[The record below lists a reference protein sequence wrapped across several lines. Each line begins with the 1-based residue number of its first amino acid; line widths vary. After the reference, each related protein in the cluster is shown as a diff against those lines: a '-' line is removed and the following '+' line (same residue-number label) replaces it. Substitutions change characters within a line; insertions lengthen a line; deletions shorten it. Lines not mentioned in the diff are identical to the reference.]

1 MDELKNKILL
11 QKFKIIKRIGKGAF
25 GSVYLGK
32 DLSKEEYV
40 AIKLEIRDQNDIILE
55 RETYILY
62 MLKGLGIPQVIAYG
76 HNLKYNILIQE
87 LLGKSLDNL
96 LFDKK
101 YKFSLKDSCMAGIQ
115 ILDRLEYIHNKGII
129 HRDIKADNFLI
140 GIKKKEIIYII
151 DFGLAKQYL
160 NNKTGK
166 HVKYCVNKKWS
177 GTSRFASANT
187 LKGIEPSRRD
197 DMESFCYLL
206 LYLMKGS
213 LPWDQIN
220 EPSEINEILIIYKMK
235 EYMPADIMFK
245 DLPWQM
251 SEFYKYCK
259 NLNFEQKPN
268 YNYLRKLL
276 INILEY
282 IGEKNDLYFS
292 WIINIS
298 PSINKSKTGII
309 NRIKKINF
317 NYNSCNNSP
326 KNEKEKQIILNKN
339 TLPKKYIHVKNINSF
354 EEINKGNID
363 EKNKELKNHILGHSY
378 IIKRNYIKSQ
388 SPNTKRT
395 LIKNEKEKKEKKE
408 NKIDINKN
416 KVVIDLTDF
425 IENKKAN
432 EIKSY
437 KAKLFNY
444 RINKKKK
451 LIKSKIINM
460 NSWSEEKIPKKFN
473 NNSFNNIYKI
483 KFPIKKVGTY
493 SIIDFSGIKFKNAH
507 KNGIDDIH
515 LDKKAISP
523 KLSKKIIR
531 LNINKFIKN
540 KNNSF
545 IKTKNTQSFSFI
557 KEFQSTNNQKN
568 KNPKNDKLNIIST
581 KRKMTSFM
589 KNCYINQNALM
600 NSTNNIYNKKILK
613 INSENKSN
621 SNLIKH
627 KNTDNR
633 FLYNRTM
640 KNDIKKII
648 FENDKIKKKRNLFIN
663 LNINNSINI
672 NGLYVNNGYKTQTKN
687 VNSNTLFKGKI

>member
-326 KNEKEKQIILNKN
+326 KNEKGKQIILNKN
-339 TLPKKYIHVKNINSF
+339 TLQKKYIHVKNINSF

-437 KAKLFNY
+437 KAKHFNY
-444 RINKKKK
+444 RIYKNKK

-460 NSWSEEKIPKKFN
+460 NSWSEGKISKKFN
-473 NNSFNNIYKI
+473 NTSFNNIYKI

-507 KNGIDDIH
+507 KNRIDDIH

-523 KLSKKIIR
+523 KISKKVIK
-531 LNINKFIKN
+531 LNISKFIKN

-557 KEFQSTNNQKN
+557 KEFQSTNNHKN

-589 KNCYINQNALM
+589 KSCYINQNPLM

-648 FENDKIKKKRNLFIN
+648 FENDKIKKKRNLFLN

-672 NGLYVNNGYKTQTKN
+672 NGLYVNNGYKTQIKN

>member
-101 YKFSLKDSCMAGIQ
+101 YKLSLKDSCMAGIQ

-309 NRIKKINF
+309 NRIRKINF

-339 TLPKKYIHVKNINSF
+339 TLQKKYIHVKNINSF

-395 LIKNEKEKKEKKE
+395 LIKNEKEKKE

-460 NSWSEEKIPKKFN
+460 NSWSEGKISKKFN
-473 NNSFNNIYKI
+473 NTSFNNIYKI

-507 KNGIDDIH
+507 KNRIDDIH

-523 KLSKKIIR
+523 KISKKIIR

-545 IKTKNTQSFSFI
+545 IKTKNTQSFSFT
-557 KEFQSTNNQKN
+557 KEFQSTNNHKN
-568 KNPKNDKLNIIST
+568 KNPKNDKLNINSP

-589 KNCYINQNALM
+589 KSCYINQNPLM

-633 FLYNRTM
+633 FLYNKTM

>member
-87 LLGKSLDNL
+87 LLGKSLDNI

-326 KNEKEKQIILNKN
+326 KNEKGKQIILNKN

-408 NKIDINKN
+408 NKIDMKKN

-437 KAKLFNY
+437 KAKHFNY
-444 RINKKKK
+444 RIYKNKK

-460 NSWSEEKIPKKFN
+460 NSWSEGKISKKLN
-473 NNSFNNIYKI
+473 NTSFNNIYKI

-507 KNGIDDIH
+507 KNRIDDIH

-523 KLSKKIIR
+523 KISKKVIK
-531 LNINKFIKN
+531 LNISKFIKN

-633 FLYNRTM
+633 FLYNKTM

>member
-87 LLGKSLDNL
+87 LLGKSLDNI

-309 NRIKKINF
+309 NRIRKINF

-444 RINKKKK
+444 RINKNKK
-451 LIKSKIINM
+451 LIKSKIINI
-460 NSWSEEKIPKKFN
+460 NSWSEGKISKKFN
-473 NNSFNNIYKI
+473 NTSFNNIYKI

-633 FLYNRTM
+633 FLYNKTM

>member
-309 NRIKKINF
+309 NRIRKINF

-326 KNEKEKQIILNKN
+326 KNEKEKKIILNKN
-339 TLPKKYIHVKNINSF
+339 TLQKKYIHVKNINSF

-437 KAKLFNY
+437 KTKLFNY
-444 RINKKKK
+444 RINKNKK
-451 LIKSKIINM
+451 LIKSKIINI
-460 NSWSEEKIPKKFN
+460 NSWSEGKISKKFN
-473 NNSFNNIYKI
+473 NTSFNNIYKI

-557 KEFQSTNNQKN
+557 KEFQSTNNHKN

>member
-317 NYNSCNNSP
+317 NYNSYNNSP

-339 TLPKKYIHVKNINSF
+339 TLQKKYIHVKNINSF
-354 EEINKGNID
+354 EEINKENID

-451 LIKSKIINM
+451 LIKSKIINI
-460 NSWSEEKIPKKFN
+460 NSWSEGKISKKFN
-473 NNSFNNIYKI
+473 NTSFNNIYKI

-507 KNGIDDIH
+507 KNRIDDIH

-523 KLSKKIIR
+523 KISKKVIK

-633 FLYNRTM
+633 FLYNKTM

-687 VNSNTLFKGKI
+687 ENSNILFKGKI

>member
-87 LLGKSLDNL
+87 LLGKSLDNI

-326 KNEKEKQIILNKN
+326 KNEKGKQIILNKN

-437 KAKLFNY
+437 KAKHFNY
-444 RINKKKK
+444 RIYKNKK

-460 NSWSEEKIPKKFN
+460 NSWSEGKISKKLN
-473 NNSFNNIYKI
+473 NTSFNNIYKI

-507 KNGIDDIH
+507 KNRIDDIH

-523 KLSKKIIR
+523 KISKKVIK
-531 LNINKFIKN
+531 LNISKFIKN

-557 KEFQSTNNQKN
+557 KEFQSTNNHKN

-613 INSENKSN
+613 INSKNKSN

-687 VNSNTLFKGKI
+687 ENSNILFKGKI

>member
-101 YKFSLKDSCMAGIQ
+101 YKLSLKDSCMAGIQ

-408 NKIDINKN
+408 NKIDMKKN
-416 KVVIDLTDF
+416 KIVIDLTDF

-451 LIKSKIINM
+451 LIKSKIINI
-460 NSWSEEKIPKKFN
+460 NSWSEGKISKKFN
-473 NNSFNNIYKI
+473 NTSFNNIYKI

-507 KNGIDDIH
+507 KNVIDDIH

-687 VNSNTLFKGKI
+687 ENSNILFKGKI

>member
-460 NSWSEEKIPKKFN
+460 NSWSEGKISKKFN
-473 NNSFNNIYKI
+473 NTSFNNIYKI

>member
-298 PSINKSKTGII
+298 PPINKSKTGII
-309 NRIKKINF
+309 NRIRKINF

-523 KLSKKIIR
+523 KLSRKIIR

-557 KEFQSTNNQKN
+557 KEFQSTNNNKN
-568 KNPKNDKLNIIST
+568 KNPKNDKLNIISP

-687 VNSNTLFKGKI
+687 ENSNILFKGKI

>member
-87 LLGKSLDNL
+87 LLGKSLDNI

-309 NRIKKINF
+309 NRIRKINF
-317 NYNSCNNSP
+317 NYNSYKNSP

-437 KAKLFNY
+437 KTKLFNY
-444 RINKKKK
+444 RINKNKK

-460 NSWSEEKIPKKFN
+460 NSWSGGKISKKFN
-473 NNSFNNIYKI
+473 NTSFNNIYKI

-507 KNGIDDIH
+507 KNRIDDIH

-523 KLSKKIIR
+523 KISKKVIK
-531 LNINKFIKN
+531 LNISKFIKN

-557 KEFQSTNNQKN
+557 KEFQSTNNHKN

-613 INSENKSN
+613 INSKNKSN

-687 VNSNTLFKGKI
+687 ENSNILFKGKI

>member
-326 KNEKEKQIILNKN
+326 KNEKGKQIILNKN
-339 TLPKKYIHVKNINSF
+339 TLQKKYIHVKNINSF

-437 KAKLFNY
+437 KAKHFNY
-444 RINKKKK
+444 RIYKNKK

-460 NSWSEEKIPKKFN
+460 NSWSEGKISKKFN
-473 NNSFNNIYKI
+473 NTSFNNIYKI

-507 KNGIDDIH
+507 KNRIDDIH

-633 FLYNRTM
+633 FLYNKTM

-687 VNSNTLFKGKI
+687 ENSNILFKGKI

>member
-25 GSVYLGK
+25 GCVYLGK

-87 LLGKSLDNL
+87 LLGKSLDNI

-298 PSINKSKTGII
+298 PPINKSKTGII
-309 NRIKKINF
+309 NRIRKINF

-444 RINKKKK
+444 RINKNKK

-460 NSWSEEKIPKKFN
+460 NSWSEGKISKKFN
-473 NNSFNNIYKI
+473 NTSFNNIYKI

-507 KNGIDDIH
+507 KNRIDDIH

-523 KLSKKIIR
+523 KISKKVIK

-557 KEFQSTNNQKN
+557 KEFQSTNNHKN
-568 KNPKNDKLNIIST
+568 KNPKNDKLNIIFP

-589 KNCYINQNALM
+589 KSCYINQNPLM

-687 VNSNTLFKGKI
+687 ENSNILFKGKI

>member
-460 NSWSEEKIPKKFN
+460 NSWSEGKISKKFN
-473 NNSFNNIYKI
+473 NTSFNNIYKI

-633 FLYNRTM
+633 FLYNKTM

>member
-40 AIKLEIRDQNDIILE
+40 AIKLEIRDQNEIILE

-493 SIIDFSGIKFKNAH
+493 SIIDCSGIKFKNAH
-507 KNGIDDIH
+507 KSGIDDIH

>member
-395 LIKNEKEKKEKKE
+395 LIKNEKEKKE

-557 KEFQSTNNQKN
+557 KEFKSTNNQKN

-633 FLYNRTM
+633 FLYNKTM

>member
-326 KNEKEKQIILNKN
+326 KNEKGKQIILNKN

-437 KAKLFNY
+437 KAKHFNY
-444 RINKKKK
+444 RIYKNKK

-460 NSWSEEKIPKKFN
+460 NSWSEGKISKKFN
-473 NNSFNNIYKI
+473 NTSFNNIYKI

-507 KNGIDDIH
+507 KNRIDDIH

-523 KLSKKIIR
+523 KISKKVIK
-531 LNINKFIKN
+531 LNISKFIKN

-557 KEFQSTNNQKN
+557 KEFQSTNNHKN

>member
-1 MDELKNKILL
+1 MDDLKNKILL

-395 LIKNEKEKKEKKE
+395 LIKNEKEKKE

-633 FLYNRTM
+633 FLYNKTM

>member
-40 AIKLEIRDQNDIILE
+40 AIKLEIRDQNEIILE

-309 NRIKKINF
+309 NRIRKINF

-507 KNGIDDIH
+507 KNRIDDIH

-523 KLSKKIIR
+523 KISKKVIK
-531 LNINKFIKN
+531 LNISKFIKN

-557 KEFQSTNNQKN
+557 KEFQSTNNNKN
-568 KNPKNDKLNIIST
+568 KNPKNDKLNINSP

>member
-309 NRIKKINF
+309 NRIRKINF

-326 KNEKEKQIILNKN
+326 KNEKEKKIILNKN

-437 KAKLFNY
+437 KTKLFNY
-444 RINKKKK
+444 RINKNKK

-460 NSWSEEKIPKKFN
+460 NSWSGGKISKKFN
-473 NNSFNNIYKI
+473 NTSFNNIYKI

-557 KEFQSTNNQKN
+557 KEFQSTNNHKN

-633 FLYNRTM
+633 FLYNKTM

-687 VNSNTLFKGKI
+687 ENSNILFKGKI

>member
-101 YKFSLKDSCMAGIQ
+101 YKLSLKDSCMAGIQ

-309 NRIKKINF
+309 NRIRKINF
-317 NYNSCNNSP
+317 NYNSYKNSP
-326 KNEKEKQIILNKN
+326 KNEKGKQIILNKN

-460 NSWSEEKIPKKFN
+460 NSWSEEKISKKFN
-473 NNSFNNIYKI
+473 NTSFNNIYKI

-568 KNPKNDKLNIIST
+568 KNPKNDKLNIIFP

-589 KNCYINQNALM
+589 KNCYINQNPLM

-633 FLYNRTM
+633 FLYNKTM

-687 VNSNTLFKGKI
+687 ENSNILFKGKI

>member
-25 GSVYLGK
+25 GCVYLGK
-32 DLSKEEYV
+32 DLSKEEHV

-87 LLGKSLDNL
+87 LLGKSLDNI

-395 LIKNEKEKKEKKE
+395 LIKNEKEKKE

-444 RINKKKK
+444 RINKNKK
-451 LIKSKIINM
+451 LIKSKIINI
-460 NSWSEEKIPKKFN
+460 NSWSEGKISKKFN
-473 NNSFNNIYKI
+473 NTSFNNIYKI

-633 FLYNRTM
+633 FLYNRTL

>member
-87 LLGKSLDNL
+87 LLGKSLDNI

-309 NRIKKINF
+309 NRIRKINF
-317 NYNSCNNSP
+317 NYNSYKNSP
-326 KNEKEKQIILNKN
+326 KNEKGKQIILNKN

-444 RINKKKK
+444 RINKNKK

-460 NSWSEEKIPKKFN
+460 NSWSEGKISKKFN
-473 NNSFNNIYKI
+473 NTSFNNIYKI

-523 KLSKKIIR
+523 KISKKIIR

-568 KNPKNDKLNIIST
+568 KNPKNDKLNIIFP

-589 KNCYINQNALM
+589 KNCYINQNPLM

-613 INSENKSN
+613 MNSENKSN

-633 FLYNRTM
+633 FLYNKTM

-687 VNSNTLFKGKI
+687 ENSNILFKGKI

>member
-87 LLGKSLDNL
+87 LLGKSLDNI

-326 KNEKEKQIILNKN
+326 KNEKGKQIILNKN

-408 NKIDINKN
+408 NKIDMKKN

-437 KAKLFNY
+437 KAKHFNY
-444 RINKKKK
+444 RIYKNKK

-460 NSWSEEKIPKKFN
+460 NSWSEGKISKKLN
-473 NNSFNNIYKI
+473 NTSFNNIYKI

-507 KNGIDDIH
+507 KNRIDDIH

-523 KLSKKIIR
+523 KISKKVIK
-531 LNINKFIKN
+531 LNISKFIKN

-557 KEFQSTNNQKN
+557 KEFQSTNNHKN

-687 VNSNTLFKGKI
+687 ENSNILFKGKI

>member
-444 RINKKKK
+444 RINKNKK

-460 NSWSEEKIPKKFN
+460 NSWSGGKISKKFN
-473 NNSFNNIYKI
+473 NTSFNNIYKI

-633 FLYNRTM
+633 FLYNKTM